1 MEEKEKEKENGN
13 IENDFFFLADWLFS
27 LADWLINWLFG
38 GIRLG
43 KKKNVKSWNEMR
55 QNELNWI

>member
-13 IENDFFFLADWLFS
+13 IENDFFFLADWL
-27 LADWLINWLFG
+27 INWLFSV
-38 GIRLG
+38 IRLG